1 MVYAYLTV
9 VLSTAFIFKNLEM
22 YLTNFLLDNKQTK
35 YISII
40 SFSAAILNIVLN
52 LIFIPIYGIV
62 AATITTTISY
72 FIGFMVAY
80 YYVDKKF
87 KYFEFP
93 FLKVSLDFLFVG
105 ILVLLTY
112 FYQNLYG
119 LGFMIL
125 YLIYGYFKYF
135 YILKEKLLK
144 RLKR

>member
-1 MVYAYLTV
+1 
-9 VLSTAFIFKNLEM
+9 
-22 YLTNFLLDNKQTK
+22 
-35 YISII
+35 
-40 SFSAAILNIVLN
+40 
-52 LIFIPIYGIV
+52 
-62 AATITTTISY
+62 
-72 FIGFMVAY
+72 MVAY